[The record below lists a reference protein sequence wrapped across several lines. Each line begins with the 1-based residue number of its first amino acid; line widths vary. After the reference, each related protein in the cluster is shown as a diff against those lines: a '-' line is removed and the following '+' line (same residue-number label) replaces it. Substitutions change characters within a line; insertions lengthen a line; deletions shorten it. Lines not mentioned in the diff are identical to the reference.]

1 MPQTYRCWIP
11 AAPVRFRP
19 GAEVRSTLARYQPTY
34 GRPFFFAFCARISC
48 QSLVYSFLCSLL
60 TYTSFSIPGNRLGSR
75 ESGGLTAR
83 VLNRIR
89 TVFRLL
95 DEYQRF
101 FQISAGREG

>member
-11 AAPVRFRP
+11 AAPVRFGP
-19 GAEVRSTLARYQPTY
+19 RSGSPIDTRYQPTY